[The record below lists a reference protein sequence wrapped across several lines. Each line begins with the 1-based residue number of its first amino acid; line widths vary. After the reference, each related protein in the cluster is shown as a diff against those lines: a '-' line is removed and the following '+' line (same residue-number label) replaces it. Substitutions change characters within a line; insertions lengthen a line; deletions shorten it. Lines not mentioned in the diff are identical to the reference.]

1 MTTFEELVNNLRS
14 EDLTVRMKVLPASR
28 SLSQRERFALVTMAV
43 HDPNARIRY
52 DAVSQL
58 ATLGREDLETTKA
71 LLREILHNDPEM
83 DVRAASA
90 DSIAALG
97 LVEFFDDLQ
106 QIYETSTDW
115 LMQFSVVAALG
126 ELGEPRAYDLL
137 VKALEHSN
145 ELVKLAAIGS
155 LGELGNP
162 QALELLAPLA
172 QHPDWQVRHRVAQ
185 ALANFGAPA
194 LPILQQLQSD
204 PNANV
209 AELAQ
214 GLCSP

>member
-1 MTTFEELVNNLRS
+1 MSSIEELSLNLRS
-14 EDLTVRMKVLPASR
+14 EDLSVRMKVLPASR
-28 SLSQRERFALVTMAV
+28 SLSHADRFVLIKIAV
-43 HDPNARIRY
+43 NDPNSRIRY

-71 LLREILHNDPEM
+71 ILKEILHHDPEM

-90 DSIAALG
+90 DTIAALG

-106 QIYETSTDW
+106 QIYETTSDW

-145 ELVKLAAIGS
+145 ELVRLAAIGS

-214 GLCSP
+214 RLCSP

>member
-1 MTTFEELVNNLRS
+1 
-14 EDLTVRMKVLPASR
+14 MKVLPASR
-28 SLSQRERFALVTMAV
+28 SLSHADRFVLIKIAV
-43 HDPNARIRY
+43 NDPNSRIRY

-71 LLREILHNDPEM
+71 ILKEILHHDPEM

-90 DSIAALG
+90 DTIAALG
-97 LVEFFDDLQ
+97 LVGFFDDLQ
-106 QIYETSTDW
+106 QIYETTSDW

-145 ELVKLAAIGS
+145 ELVRLAAIGS

-194 LPILQQLQSD
+194 LPLLQQLQSD

-214 GLCSP
+214 RLCSP

>member
-1 MTTFEELVNNLRS
+1 MSSLEELALNLQS
-14 EDLTVRMKVLPASR
+14 EDLSVRMRVLPASR
-28 SLSQRERFALVTMAV
+28 SLSHADRFLLVQTAV
-43 HDPNARIRY
+43 NDPNSRIRY

-58 ATLGREDLETTKA
+58 ATLGREDLEATKA
-71 LLREILHNDPEM
+71 MLKQALHGDPEM
-83 DVRAASA
+83 DVRAAAA
-90 DSIAALG
+90 DSIAALQ

-106 QIYETSTDW
+106 KIYYSSTDW

-126 ELGEPRAYDLL
+126 ELGQPQAYDLL
-137 VKALEHSN
+137 VNALNHSN

-155 LGELGNP
+155 LGELRNP

-185 ALANFGAPA
+185 ALGNFGELAQ
-194 LPILQQLQSD
+194 PILQPLQSD

-209 AELAQ
+209 AELAKS
-214 GLCSP
+214 LCSS